1 MTRTFLLAIAV
12 ALVLAIAVALVAGCA
27 HGDYVGDRMTNPER
41 RKACEPSTWALRVPG
56 YVRYVNVGCNLANTT
71 GDQAPMIPTG
81 GGAHIQTKAP
91 GQ

>member
-27 HGDYVGDRMTNPER
+27 HGDYAGERMVTPER

-56 YVRYVNVGCNLANTT
+56 YVRYVNVGCNVANTT
-71 GDQAPMIPTG
+71 AAQAPAIPPG
-81 GGAHIQTKAP
+81 GGDYTQTKAA